1 MFIFKIAVFTGWLV
15 ATGTALSIVYGIY
28 GSTKDNAR
36 IDIDVAAFYN
46 AVSRPLWGVC
56 ISWVIVACT
65 CGYGG
70 LYNSNF
76 CLNL

>member
-1 MFIFKIAVFTGWLV
+1 MILLIQIAVFTGWFV

-28 GSTKDNAR
+28 GSTSVPEPLDV
-36 IDIDVAAFYN
+36 DVAAFYN
-46 AVSRPLWGVC
+46 AVTRPLWGVC

-70 LYNSNF
+70 L
-76 CLNL
+76 